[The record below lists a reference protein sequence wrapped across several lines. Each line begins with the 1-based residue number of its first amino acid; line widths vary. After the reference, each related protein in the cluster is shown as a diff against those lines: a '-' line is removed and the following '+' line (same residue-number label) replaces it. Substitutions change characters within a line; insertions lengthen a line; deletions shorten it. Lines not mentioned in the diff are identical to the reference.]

1 MLFGTTRTTK
11 TLRVFSILV
20 LTNDAVCF
28 LFFAVRSSKQQQQ
41 QLALVLVVER
51 SSGKNPKHMCFLH
64 LQGLWLTL
72 SLGATKKRPIPTK
85 KSFKYKLVL
94 LLQPNTYRYWRR
106 REITSQIPI
115 KMKVAFVLGA
125 LPRM

>member
-41 QLALVLVVER
+41 LALVLVE

-64 LQGLWLTL
+64 LQALWLTL
-72 SLGATKKRPIPTK
+72 SLGTTTKKRPIPTR

-94 LLQPNTYRYWRR
+94 QFQPNTYRYWRS